1 MFTLE
6 KLIGKCK
13 GEETVAGTSAVR
25 DLAHLYDI
33 LWAEVQR
40 ARMEGRGALYLDGCT
55 AARDRWI
62 VDEQLRHI
70 LAGKSGCAVAAV
82 EALPGGYSICLIRT
96 VESESGWVRLP
107 EAPSDRLLAQHPC

>member
-1 MFTLE
+1 MLTLE
-6 KLIGKCK
+6 MVSGDNK
-13 GEETVAGTSAVR
+13 GEELVAGTPAVR

-33 LWAEVQR
+33 LWVEVQR

-55 AARDRWI
+55 DARDRWI